1 MTLTIK
7 GFQNN
12 KMFSLEIKE
21 IIFYDLTTYRF
32 SWSHQF
38 DTLMIDRH
46 GNAYVVRSHIDQDRL
61 IGRLSR
67 DAWNNSH
74 TVHIET
80 FQLPHLHHLHSSD
93 PKSGDISVDGT
104 QLLLLTEEQVYY
116 WKVHND
122 DVIGTLRHNSPTVL
136 PTRTHGVVEGICWDQ
151 AGVNYYEIAESYH
164 TGPPL
169 LIFNRR

>member
-1 MTLTIK
+1 MI
-7 GFQNN
+7 
-12 KMFSLEIKE
+12 SLGIKE

-46 GNAYVVRSHIDQDRL
+46 GNAYVVQSHTDHDRL

-93 PKSGDISVDGT
+93 PKSGDISADGT

-136 PTRTHGVVEGICWDQ
+136 PTKTHGVVEGICWDQ